1 MSYWPTNNSNCLSVS
16 VQLSGLC
23 VVPWKDEMFCWLADE
38 QLWVF
43 FGFPSCVDLHWHS
56 GLAGKTNTIHA
67 SICYCHPW
75 AAVLQSQ
82 LQGLIPGLLVTD
94 QQGSEQSDSGVLCW
108 GIWYYKVFQIRRV
121 PIITNVLTSNKC
133 TEFAHCLNSTVCG
146 EASAGS
152 WRKLSSVI
160 LMGNRWSVTGGCS
173 VISLNR

>member
-1 MSYWPTNNSNCLSVS
+1 MCRSVERWNVLLISWWTALGFFWFSFLCWPALTLRTCRKNKHHPCLHLLLPSLGS
-16 VQLSGLC
+16 STSRETQASLS
-23 VVPWKDEMFCWLADE
+23 PAT
-38 QLWVF
+38 
-43 FGFPSCVDLHWHS
+43 S
-56 GLAGKTNTIHA
+56 A
-67 SICYCHPW
+67 
-75 AAVLQSQ
+75 LQSQ

-133 TEFAHCLNSTVCG
+133 TELAHCLNSTVCG